1 MAMKITIVTMK
12 RCELVTVSGQ
22 IDSASAPELEQA
34 LVGLIDGGKKHL
46 VVNLRDV
53 DFVTSAGLSALLAA
67 RIKLRRKTPPGD
79 VVISEVS
86 DLLME
91 TFELVGFHHVFTFY
105 DADAEAVGNF

>member
-1 MAMKITIVTMK
+1 MAMQITIVTMK

-22 IDSASAPELEQA
+22 IDSASAPDLEQA
-34 LVGLIDGGKKHL
+34 LVGLIDGGKKHI

-86 DLLME
+86 AVLME
-91 TFELVGFHHVFTFY
+91 TFELVGFNHVFTFY
-105 DADAEAVGNF
+105 DADAEAVGSF

>member
-1 MAMKITIVTMK
+1 MQITVETMR
-12 RCELVTVSGQ
+12 RCDLITVSGQ
-22 IDSASAPELEQA
+22 IDSASAHDLEQT
-34 LVGLIDGGKKHL
+34 LVGLIDDGRRHL

-86 DLLME
+86 SVLME
-91 TFELVGFHHVFTFY
+91 TFELVGFHHVFTFF
-105 DADAEAVGNF
+105 DSDTEAVGSF